1 MDYFKEH
8 RTGIFLNRQTLPTYL
23 GLSSLPKGNLG
34 IVDNS
39 GFEFQLEWNQ
49 QVNDLVSFTLRG
61 NASWNRDKIIENDE
75 APKPYPWMEKRGTN
89 VFSQW
94 GLIADGLFT
103 SEEEI
108 EKHATQFGQVYIGD
122 IKYRDLNNDKKIDSN
137 DICRIGQGTIPK
149 YNYGFGF
156 DVQIGYFSVSAL
168 FQGAADVTTC
178 LSGNSII
185 PFSSQAGE
193 I

>member
-1 MDYFKEH
+1 M
-8 RTGIFLNRQTLPTYL
+8 
-23 GLSSLPKGNLG
+23 
-34 IVDNS
+34 
-39 GFEFQLEWNQ
+39 
-49 QVNDLVSFTLRG
+49 NDLVSFTLRG

-156 DVQIGYFSVSAL
+156 DVQIGYFR
-168 FQGAADVTTC
+168 
-178 LSGNSII
+178 
-185 PFSSQAGE
+185 
-193 I
+193 

>member
-1 MDYFKEH
+1 MGGLYLWFQCYLVKSHKQDWGIDIKFLNDRLSVTMDYFKEH

-75 APKPYPWMEKRGTN
+75 APKPYPWMEN
-89 VFSQW
+89 
-94 GLIADGLFT
+94 
-103 SEEEI
+103 E
-108 EKHATQFGQVYIGD
+108 
-122 IKYRDLNNDKKIDSN
+122 
-137 DICRIGQGTIPK
+137 
-149 YNYGFGF
+149 
-156 DVQIGYFSVSAL
+156 AL
-168 FQGAADVTTC
+168 MCSHNGSYC
-178 LSGNSII
+178 
-185 PFSSQAGE
+185 
-193 I
+193 

>member
-75 APKPYPWMEKRGTN
+75 APKPYPWMENEALMCSHNGVLLLMACLLVKKKLKSMPHSL
-89 VFSQW
+89 V
-94 GLIADGLFT
+94 
-103 SEEEI
+103 
-108 EKHATQFGQVYIGD
+108 
-122 IKYRDLNNDKKIDSN
+122 KY
-137 DICRIGQGTIPK
+137 T
-149 YNYGFGF
+149 
-156 DVQIGYFSVSAL
+156 
-168 FQGAADVTTC
+168 
-178 LSGNSII
+178 
-185 PFSSQAGE
+185 
-193 I
+193 

>member
-8 RTGIFLNRQTLPTYL
+8 RTGIFLNRRDIAYL
-23 GLSSLPKGNLG
+23 FRSIFFPKGNLG

-94 GLIADGLFT
+94 GL
-103 SEEEI
+103 
-108 EKHATQFGQVYIGD
+108 Y
-122 IKYRDLNNDKKIDSN
+122 
-137 DICRIGQGTIPK
+137 C
-149 YNYGFGF
+149 
-156 DVQIGYFSVSAL
+156 
-168 FQGAADVTTC
+168 
-178 LSGNSII
+178 
-185 PFSSQAGE
+185 
-193 I
+193 